1 MMPHLTAD
9 GRPSTGRLNSNRW
22 RFIPV
27 LMAVSL
33 ARFASGAPAG
43 EQPDPPDRLR
53 DFLAVWS
60 LDRSARG
67 PIDLETGWQP
77 ESLLTVARLL
87 DRLAQ
92 ATPER
97 VGRWAAAAPLRPPQ
111 NADNDELVQLN
122 GQATLV
128 AELPL
133 PPEVHRLVG
142 RDRLT
147 LIRFIDV
154 LGRPLDI
161 LTRAAPQTWPRD
173 TPFATPVTLLGM
185 PLTVGPTIWPESTEN
200 RVPAVET
207 LIAVRLSWH
216 PPTALGSLG
225 MDYGLFETVEDGRR
239 LVPGDTEAFFA
250 VLAAAGRAAPGA
262 IEAAAGPPADLM
274 PLLDPAVDWFTTHRG
289 EAITVE
295 GIVRRVTRIGIDS
308 PSRRSQVGRG
318 HYWELVVFATTPV
331 ISVDGSL
338 QDSYPLICCILD
350 LPEAMPTGD
359 HLAERIRLSG
369 FAFKRY
375 RYPVPPVRISS
386 SARETTLPGSARETP
401 LILGRAARWQTRPQ
415 PSRGRPLDWLGPG
428 ALLLMVLLISWAV
441 LTRRPS
447 LPPGRESAPIRVFPP
462 QNDASAV
469 SDQAPLP

>member
-1 MMPHLTAD
+1 MPHLFAD
-9 GRPSTGRLNSNRW
+9 GQPNARRLTASRW
-22 RFIPV
+22 RSIPV

-33 ARFASGAPAG
+33 VWFSNGAPAG
-43 EQPDPPDRLR
+43 EPLDPPDQLR
-53 DFLAVWS
+53 EFLAVWS
-60 LDRSARG
+60 LDRSTRG
-67 PIDLETGWQP
+67 PIDLETGWKPQ
-77 ESLLTVARLL
+77 SLLTIARLL

-97 VGRWAAAAPLRPPQ
+97 VGRWAAAAPLRRPQ
-111 NADNDELVQLN
+111 NADDDELIQLN
-122 GQATLV
+122 GQATLA

-133 PPEVHRLVG
+133 PPEVQRLVG
-142 RDRLT
+142 RERLT
-147 LIRFIDV
+147 LIRFIDGR
-154 LGRPLDI
+154 GRPLDI
-161 LTRAAPQTWPRD
+161 LTQAAPQIWPRD

-185 PLTVGPTIWPESTEN
+185 PLTAGPAIWPEAAEN
-200 RVPAVET
+200 RVQAVET
-207 LIAVRLSWH
+207 LIAVRMSWH
-216 PPTALGSLG
+216 PPTVLGSLG

-239 LVPGDTEAFFA
+239 LVPGDTEAFFD

-274 PLLDPAVDWFTTHRG
+274 PLLDPAVDWFAAHRG

-318 HYWELVVFATTPV
+318 HYWELVVFVTTPV

-375 RYPVPPVRISS
+375 RYPVPPIRISS
-386 SARETTLPGSARETP
+386 SAQETTLPGSARETP
-401 LILGRAARWQTRPQ
+401 LILGRDARWQTRPQ
-415 PSRGRPLDWLGPG
+415 PSRSRPLDWLGPG
-428 ALLLMVLLISWAV
+428 AILLMVLLISWAV
-441 LTRRPS
+441 LTRRTS
-447 LPPGRESAPIRVFPP
+447 LPTGRESAPVRVFPP

-469 SDQAPLP
+469 PDQAPLP